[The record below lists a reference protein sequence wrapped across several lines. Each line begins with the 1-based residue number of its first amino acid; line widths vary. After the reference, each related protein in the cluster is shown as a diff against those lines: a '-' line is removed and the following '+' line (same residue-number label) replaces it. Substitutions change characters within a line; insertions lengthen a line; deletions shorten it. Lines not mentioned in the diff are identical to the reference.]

1 MDDAASL
8 ADELQRSFPTTSG
21 RLRFTEMLEAHYEL
35 ETGPARCRHLSICG
49 IVALFLYD
57 CFLISDWRLIPDIFQ
72 TALVVR
78 LGVVTPIALLIVAI
92 LLSRPSARI
101 REASQATISVIVA
114 ASVLYLT
121 STSQSPLVIFHH
133 YGIILVVLF
142 ANVVQRLHFP
152 YAVAAS
158 TAIVTMYTIAVGHM
172 PSLPSEAAL
181 SSVMILSGG
190 AVFTLVANYSL
201 ERQFRIG
208 YLLRLKDRLRRDEL
222 EGLSRQDPLT
232 GLGNRRELD
241 RHLER
246 LWPESGPAR
255 TISMMMVDVDHFKS
269 YNDGFGHLAGDKCL
283 QRIAALIAGELRG
296 PNDRAFRYGGEEFLI
311 LCEGMDMARA
321 VSIAE
326 RVRLAVDM
334 AAIPH
339 KYSPVAP
346 NVTVSIGVAATP
358 SRRAL
363 SCQELI
369 RNADA
374 ALYRAKQSGRNRIW
388 PPAHCSAEIAEFPS
402 RKRLLPSVG
411 S

>member
-35 ETGPARCRHLSICG
+35 ETGPARCRHLIICG

-181 SSVMILSGG
+181 SSVMI
-190 AVFTLVANYSL
+190 
-201 ERQFRIG
+201 
-208 YLLRLKDRLRRDEL
+208 
-222 EGLSRQDPLT
+222 
-232 GLGNRRELD
+232 
-241 RHLER
+241 
-246 LWPESGPAR
+246 
-255 TISMMMVDVDHFKS
+255 KS

-358 SRRAL
+358 SRSAL
-363 SCQELI
+363 SCQDLI

-374 ALYRAKQSGRNRIW
+374 ALYRAKQSGRNRVW